1 MRGLLQ
7 PALLAALGA
16 FVLAGCTRYVVKVDS
31 EPAGAAVTLGGN
43 PARGN
48 RWSVPTDS
56 VAEIAATWPDGRRI
70 AAAFTVDRDINVLV
84 RRDGDPAQ
92 LLGASPVAGGA
103 AVPVAT
109 VPVSTAPAGPV
120 ATAPTPS
127 ADPVPTVPIG
137 GGPAGGGTAMAE
149 ARALADAG
157 QRAYELTDYDEAIA
171 RFKQAYEKIR
181 DSKDP
186 KAPEILGN
194 IQYNLAVVYERSH
207 EVKQDPERLRRAR
220 IMYKQ
225 FDEQMAALVPN
236 WSSSAEH
243 ADVLRRIRALD
254 ARLGD

>member
-1 MRGLLQ
+1 
-7 PALLAALGA
+7 
-16 FVLAGCTRYVVKVDS
+16 
-31 EPAGAAVTLGGN
+31 
-43 PARGN
+43 
-48 RWSVPTDS
+48 
-56 VAEIAATWPDGRRI
+56 
-70 AAAFTVDRDINVLV
+70 
-84 RRDGDPAQ
+84 
-92 LLGASPVAGGA
+92 
-103 AVPVAT
+103 
-109 VPVSTAPAGPV
+109 
-120 ATAPTPS
+120 
-127 ADPVPTVPIG
+127 
-137 GGPAGGGTAMAE
+137 MAE

-181 DSKDP
+181 GSSDP

-194 IQYNLAVVYERSH
+194 IQYNLAVVYERSY

-220 IMYKQ
+220 IMYRQ